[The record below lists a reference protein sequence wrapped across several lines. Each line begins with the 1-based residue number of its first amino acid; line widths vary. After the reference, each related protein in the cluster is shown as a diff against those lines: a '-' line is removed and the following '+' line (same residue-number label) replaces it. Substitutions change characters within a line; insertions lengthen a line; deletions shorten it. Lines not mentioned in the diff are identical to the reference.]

1 MIDKD
6 IICGKID
13 TEKLSIDNR
22 ELSARLGY
30 QADID
35 RIRSYVD
42 AVLREA
48 DCRYSY
54 IKVPLKI
61 DGTECDFG
69 FTKVDSSSLSAV
81 LTGCSYAYI
90 FAVTLGVNVDR
101 LISRS
106 YIVSK
111 SDALVI
117 DAVASATVEALAD
130 YVDDMICND
139 LNTTKRFSPGYAD
152 FPLEFQTALSDRI
165 NLLNNIGISLTRG
178 LMMIPKK
185 SVTAIIG
192 IKNT

>member
-6 IICGKID
+6 IICGKIE
-13 TEKLSIDNR
+13 TNNLSIDNR

-30 QADID
+30 QVDING
-35 RIRSYVD
+35 IRSYVD
-42 AVLREA
+42 AVMCEA

-61 DGTECDFG
+61 NGTECDFG
-69 FTKVDSSSLSAV
+69 FSKVDSPSLSAV
-81 LTGCSYAYI
+81 LNGCSNAYI

-106 YIVSK
+106 YIMSK

-152 FPLEFQTALSDRI
+152 FPLEFQTALLNRI
-165 NLLNNIGISLTRG
+165 NLLSNIGVSLTQG
-178 LMMIPKK
+178 LMMVPKK